1 MTRDRVDIQRVESKD
16 PDLVASLRV
25 MPPLKYPDA
34 DPESY
39 KAKER
44 SEWTLGNL
52 ERTCI
57 ELRAAGGWDDS
68 LVKIDYRDGGT
79 IECEILAT
87 PGPDVLP
94 WGWVPAHGNPPA
106 KTQPP
111 TMFVVPPDGI
121 SVRAQRFAFGI
132 GALLAVDLLARLI
145 GWVFS

>member
-68 LVKIDYRDGGT
+68 LVKIGYCDGGS
-79 IECEILAT
+79 IECEILAG

-94 WGWVPAHGNPPA
+94 WGWVPAHGA
-106 KTQPP
+106 PP
-111 TMFVVPPDGI
+111 TRPSVVVVPPAAI